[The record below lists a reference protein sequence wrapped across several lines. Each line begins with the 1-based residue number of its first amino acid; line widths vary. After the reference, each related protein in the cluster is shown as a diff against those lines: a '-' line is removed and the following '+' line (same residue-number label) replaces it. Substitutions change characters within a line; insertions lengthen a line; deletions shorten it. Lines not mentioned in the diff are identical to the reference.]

1 LPCLARQYHGE
12 VLALTIDDESIA
24 TSGALSV
31 VHAADDE
38 LKRRYGGGGDDGHLH
53 VDELAEPLGLFLVA
67 RVQGDIAGGIGLRS
81 IGDPAEHLGE
91 IKRLWVRPDLRR
103 GGVAVSLMNEIESRA
118 RSLGY
123 VRLYLE
129 TGPKQPE
136 AVALYSRIGWD
147 RVQDYPADVF
157 CHPMSHRFTKAL

>member
-1 LPCLARQYHGE
+1 
-12 VLALTIDDESIA
+12 VLALTIDDEPIT
-24 TSGALSV
+24 TSGPLSV
-31 VHAADDE
+31 VYAADDE
-38 LKRRYGGGGDDGHLH
+38 LKRRYGGDGDDGHLH

-67 RVQGDIAGGIGLRS
+67 RAHGDIAGGIGLRS
-81 IGDPAEHLGE
+81 ISDPALHLGE

-103 GGVAVSLMNEIESRA
+103 GGIAVSLMNEIETRA

-136 AVALYSRIGWD
+136 AVALYPTIGWD
-147 RVQDYPADVF
+147 RVQEYPAGVF
-157 CHPMSHRFTKAL
+157 CHPMSHRFTKLL

>member
-1 LPCLARQYHGE
+1 MRWLTGQYHCG
-12 VLALTIDDESIA
+12 VPALSIDDESIT

-31 VHAADDE
+31 LHAADDE
-38 LKRRYGGGGDDGHLH
+38 LRRRYGDGDDQHLR

-67 RVQGDIAGGIGLRS
+67 RVNGDIAGGIGLRS
-81 IGDPAEHLGE
+81 IGDPALHLGE

-103 GGVAVSLMNEIESRA
+103 GGIAVSLMNEIETRA

-123 VRLYLE
+123 QRLYLE

-136 AVALYSRIGWD
+136 AVALYASIGWD
-147 RVQDYPADVF
+147 RVQEYPVGVF
-157 CHPMSHRFTKAL
+157 CHPMSHRFTRLL

>member
-1 LPCLARQYHGE
+1 

-31 VHAADDE
+31 LYAADDE
-38 LKRRYGGGGDDGHLH
+38 LKRRYGGDGDGPHLH

-67 RVQGDIAGGIGLRS
+67 RVNGDIAGGVGLRS
-81 IGDPAEHLGE
+81 IGDPDQHLGE
-91 IKRLWVRPDLRR
+91 VKRLWVRPDLRR
-103 GGVAVSLMNEIESRA
+103 GGIAVALMDEMEQRA
-118 RSLGY
+118 RVLAY

-136 AVALYSRIGWD
+136 AVALYTSSGWD
-147 RVQDYPADVF
+147 AIVEYPAGVF
-157 CHPMSHRFTKAL
+157 CHPMSYRFTKVL

>member
-1 LPCLARQYHGE
+1 VRT
-12 VLALTIDDESIA
+12 LTIDDESIS

-38 LKRRYGGGGDDGHLH
+38 LKRRYGGDGDGPHLQ
-53 VDELAEPLGLFLVA
+53 VDELTEPLGLFLVA

-81 IGDPAEHLGE
+81 IGDPNLYIGE

-103 GGVAVSLMNEIESRA
+103 GGIAVALMDEIETRA

-136 AVALYSRIGWD
+136 AVALYASIGWD
-147 RVQDYPADVF
+147 RIDEYPANVF
-157 CHPMSHRFTKAL
+157 CHPMSHRFTKSL

>member
-1 LPCLARQYHGE
+1 M
-12 VLALTIDDESIA
+12 LALTIDAESIA

-38 LKRRYGGGGDDGHLH
+38 LKRRYGGDGDGPNLHLEH
-53 VDELAEPLGLFLVA
+53 LAEPLGLFLVA
-67 RVQGDIAGGIGLRS
+67 RHGGDIAGGVGLRS
-81 IGDPAEHLGE
+81 IGEAALRFGE

-103 GGVAVSLMNEIESRA
+103 GGVATSLMNEVEGRA

-123 VRLYLE
+123 QRLYLE

-136 AVALYSRIGWD
+136 AVALYATNGWD
-147 RVQDYPADVF
+147 SVQDYPSDVF
-157 CHPMSHRFTKAL
+157 CHPMSLRFTKAL

>member
-1 LPCLARQYHGE
+1 
-12 VLALTIDDESIA
+12 VLALTIDDESIS

-31 VHAADDE
+31 LYAADDE
-38 LKRRYGGGGDDGHLH
+38 LKRRYGGDGDGPHLH

-81 IGDPAEHLGE
+81 IGNSDLHFGE

-103 GGVAVSLMNEIESRA
+103 GGIAVSLMDEVERRA
-118 RSLGY
+118 RMLGY
-123 VRLYLE
+123 GRLYLE

-136 AVALYSRIGWD
+136 AVALYASIGWD
-147 RVQDYPADVF
+147 PIEEYPSGIF
-157 CHPMSHRFTKAL
+157 CHPMSYRFTKLL

>member
-1 LPCLARQYHGE
+1 
-12 VLALTIDDESIA
+12 VLALSIDDEPIT

-38 LKRRYGGGGDDGHLH
+38 LKRRYGGDGDGAHLH

-67 RVQGDIAGGIGLRS
+67 RTKGDIAGGIGLRS
-81 IGDPAEHLGE
+81 IGDPALHFGE

-103 GGVAVSLMNEIESRA
+103 GGIAVSLMNEIETRA

-123 VRLYLE
+123 ERLYLE

-136 AVALYSRIGWD
+136 AVALYASIGWD
-147 RVQDYPADVF
+147 RVQEYPADVF
-157 CHPMSHRFTKAL
+157 CHPMSHRFTKLL